1 MTLAHTPSKEVIRSY
16 RTADFFEHRVPVMQ
30 EWADYLSETMG
41 PVVME
46 PETPAADPV
55 VMEPETPAAEPV
67 RVTPS
72 AQAQAH
78 AHAEEKGGRRH
89 GRHGPERRP
98 AAGLG
103 HTRGATPVGNWS
115 RLNWETGTV
124 A

>member
-1 MTLAHTPSKEVIRSY
+1 
-16 RTADFFEHRVPVMQ
+16 MQ

-55 VMEPETPAAEPV
+55 VMEPETPAAG
-67 RVTPS
+67 TGQGHAQ

-78 AHAEEKGGRRH
+78 TRAEEKDNKRRH

-103 HTRGATPVGNWS
+103 HTRGAALVGSWGG
-115 RLNWETGTV
+115 LKWETGTV
-124 A
+124 M